1 MGSGGKKRPRSAA
14 LRREREGGRGCGVH
28 VTKCIL
34 ITEQQM
40 SCTEPLCWLN
50 SRTPLHFSGLTS
62 HCIHLAASC
71 QFRGEREF
79 GGRRKRKE
87 TERL

>member
-1 MGSGGKKRPRSAA
+1 MGSGGKKRPRSAS
-14 LRREREGGRGCGVH
+14 RSERERGGVH

-50 SRTPLHFSGLTS
+50 SRTPALQWAHFTLHSFG
-62 HCIHLAASC
+62 C
-71 QFRGEREF
+71 Q
-79 GGRRKRKE
+79 
-87 TERL
+87 LPI